1 MLAGCRGHI
10 QHTRS
15 PALGWES
22 SLGTQEVRAGGD
34 MLEMPRA
41 VPAWG
46 QLWGLSAR
54 TSVVA
59 INNRDVLGGHLQPGC
74 DP

>member
-1 MLAGCRGHI
+1 M
-10 QHTRS
+10 
-15 PALGWES
+15 
-22 SLGTQEVRAGGD
+22 RAGGD